1 MANHFA
7 LFRDPTAP
15 THKAQRKTNPLP
27 TNLKGKTVAFLNN
40 DGSGLGVR
48 IQDFYNQMERVLK
61 ERYGVTQVFHREK
74 FRTMTGQGAPDELVK
89 ELASRA
95 DLVINGMGV

>member
-1 MANHFA
+1 MGNFHA

-15 THKAQRKTNPLP
+15 TQKAQHRTNPRP
-27 TNLKGKTVAFLNN
+27 TSLKGKTVAFLNN

-48 IQDFYNQMERVLK
+48 IQEFYNEMERVLK
-61 ERYGVTQVFHREK
+61 ERHGVTRVFHREK
-74 FRTMTGQGAPDELVK
+74 FRTMTGQGAPDELVR
-89 ELASRA
+89 ELASGA